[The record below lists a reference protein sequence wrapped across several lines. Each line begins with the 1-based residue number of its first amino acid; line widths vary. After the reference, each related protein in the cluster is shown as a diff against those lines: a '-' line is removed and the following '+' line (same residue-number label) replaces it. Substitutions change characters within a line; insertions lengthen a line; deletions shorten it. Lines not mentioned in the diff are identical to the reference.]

1 MSKRLFDVVVSV
13 VALIVVSP
21 ILAAAAVAIK
31 LGSKGPVFFRQAR
44 IGLNGRPF
52 QMYKFR
58 TMVVGADRM
67 GPSSTAADDPR
78 ITPIGRT
85 LRRLSF
91 DELPQFINVLKGD
104 MSVVGPRPQVPWAVE
119 RYTPD
124 ERVIL
129 SVRPGITDWASLWVG
144 DEGERLRGSTDPDRD
159 YLEKIWPEKRRLQLE
174 YIHSRS
180 LAVDTVIVMKTIKS
194 HIVDRLVSRRP
205 AEALRDR

>member
-1 MSKRLFDVVVSV
+1 MSKRLFDVAISV
-13 VALIVVSP
+13 VALALVSP
-21 ILAAAAVAIK
+21 ILAAAALAIK
-31 LGSKGPVFFRQAR
+31 LGSRGPVFFRQAR

-58 TMVVGADRM
+58 TMVVGADRL
-67 GPSSTAADDPR
+67 GPSSTTADDPR

-85 LRRLSF
+85 LRRLNI

-119 RYTPD
+119 RYTPE

-144 DEGERLRGSTDPDRD
+144 DEGERLRGSVDPDRD

-174 YIHSRS
+174 YIRSRS
-180 LAVDTVIVMKTIKS
+180 LAVDTVIVLKTIKS
-194 HIVDRLVSRRP
+194 HIVDRLVPRRP
-205 AEALRDR
+205 RGHAA

>member
-1 MSKRLFDVVVSV
+1 MSKHLFDVAISV
-13 VALIVVSP
+13 VALALVSP
-21 ILAAAAVAIK
+21 ILAAAALAIK
-31 LGSKGPVFFRQAR
+31 LGSRGPVFFRQAR

-58 TMVVGADRM
+58 TMVVGADRL
-67 GPSSTAADDPR
+67 GPSSTTADDPR

-85 LRRLSF
+85 LRRLNI

-119 RYTPD
+119 RYTPE

-144 DEGERLRGSTDPDRD
+144 DEGERLRGSVDPDRD

-174 YIHSRS
+174 YIRSRS

-194 HIVDRLVSRRP
+194 HFVDRLVPRRP
-205 AEALRDR
+205 RGHAA

>member
-1 MSKRLFDVVVSV
+1 MSKHLFDVAISV
-13 VALIVVSP
+13 VALALVSP
-21 ILAAAAVAIK
+21 ILAAAALAIK
-31 LGSKGPVFFRQAR
+31 LGSRGSVFFRQAR

-58 TMVVGADRM
+58 TMVVGADRL
-67 GPSSTAADDPR
+67 GPSSTTADDPR

-85 LRRLSF
+85 LRRLNI

-119 RYTPD
+119 RYTPE

-144 DEGERLRGSTDPDRD
+144 DEGERLRGSVDPDRD

-174 YIHSRS
+174 YIRSRS

-194 HIVDRLVSRRP
+194 HFVDRLVPRRP
-205 AEALRDR
+205 RGHAA

>member
-1 MSKRLFDVVVSV
+1 MTKRLFDVMVSV
-13 VALIVVSP
+13 VALVVVAP
-21 ILAAAAVAIK
+21 ILVAAAIAIK
-31 LGSKGPVFFRQAR
+31 RGSSGPVFFRQAR

-52 QMYKFR
+52 QMLKFR
-58 TMVVGADRM
+58 TMVVGADHL

-119 RYTPD
+119 RYTAE
-124 ERVIL
+124 ERLIL

-174 YIHSRS
+174 YIRSRS
-180 LAVDTVIVMKTIKS
+180 LGVDLVIVMKTLKS
-194 HIVDRLVSRRP
+194 HIIDRLVPRRP
-205 AEALRDR
+205 RGHAA

>member
-1 MSKRLFDVVVSV
+1 MSKRLFDVAVSV
-13 VALIVVSP
+13 VALALVSP
-21 ILAAAAVAIK
+21 ILAAAALAIK
-31 LGSKGPVFFRQAR
+31 LGSRGPVFFRQAR

-58 TMVVGADRM
+58 TMVVGADRL
-67 GPSSTAADDPR
+67 GPSSTTTDDPR

-85 LRRLSF
+85 LRRLNI

-119 RYTPD
+119 RYTPE

-144 DEGERLRGSTDPDRD
+144 DEGERLRGSVDPDRD

-174 YIHSRS
+174 YIRSRS

-194 HIVDRLVSRRP
+194 HIVDRLVPRRP
-205 AEALRDR
+205 RGHAA

>member
-1 MSKRLFDVVVSV
+1 MSKRLFDVAISV
-13 VALIVVSP
+13 VALALVSP
-21 ILAAAAVAIK
+21 ILAAAALAIK
-31 LGSKGPVFFRQAR
+31 LGSRGPVFFRQAR

-58 TMVVGADRM
+58 TMVVGADRL
-67 GPSSTAADDPR
+67 GPSSTTADDPR

-85 LRRLSF
+85 LRRLNI

-119 RYTPD
+119 RYTPE

-144 DEGERLRGSTDPDRD
+144 DEGERLRGSVDPDRD

-174 YIHSRS
+174 YIRSRS

-194 HIVDRLVSRRP
+194 HIVDRLVPRRP
-205 AEALRDR
+205 RGHAA

>member
-1 MSKRLFDVVVSV
+1 MSKRLFDVAVTV
-13 VALIVVSP
+13 VALALASP
-21 ILAAAAVAIK
+21 ILAAAAIAIK
-31 LGSKGPVFFRQAR
+31 LGSKGPMFFRQAR

-52 QMYKFR
+52 RMYKFR
-58 TMVVGADRM
+58 TMVVGADLM
-67 GPSSTAADDPR
+67 GCSSTAADDPR

-119 RYTPD
+119 QYTAE

-174 YIHSRS
+174 YIRSRS
-180 LAVDTVIVMKTIKS
+180 LAVDTVIVVKTIKS
-194 HIVDRLVSRRP
+194 HLVDRLVPRRP
-205 AEALRDR
+205 RSAA

>member
-1 MSKRLFDVVVSV
+1 MSKRLFDVAISV
-13 VALIVVSP
+13 VALALVSP
-21 ILAAAAVAIK
+21 ILAAASLAIK
-31 LGSKGPVFFRQAR
+31 LGSRGPVFFRQAR

-58 TMVVGADRM
+58 TMVVGADRL
-67 GPSSTAADDPR
+67 GPSSTTADDPR

-85 LRRLSF
+85 LRRLNI

-119 RYTPD
+119 RYTPE

-144 DEGERLRGSTDPDRD
+144 DEGERLRGSVDPDRD

-174 YIHSRS
+174 YIRSRS

-194 HIVDRLVSRRP
+194 HIVDRLVPRRP
-205 AEALRDR
+205 RGHAA

>member
-1 MSKRLFDVVVSV
+1 MSKHLFDVAISV
-13 VALIVVSP
+13 VALALVSP
-21 ILAAAAVAIK
+21 ILAAAALAIK
-31 LGSKGPVFFRQAR
+31 LGSRGPVFFRQAR

-58 TMVVGADRM
+58 TMVVGADRL
-67 GPSSTAADDPR
+67 GPSSTTADDPR

-85 LRRLSF
+85 LRRLNI

-119 RYTPD
+119 RYTPE

-144 DEGERLRGSTDPDRD
+144 DEGERLRGSVDPDRD

-174 YIHSRS
+174 YIRSRS

-194 HIVDRLVSRRP
+194 HIVDRLVPRRP
-205 AEALRDR
+205 RGHAA

>member
-1 MSKRLFDVVVSV
+1 MSKRLFDVVVSAG
-13 VALIVVSP
+13 ALTLIAP
-21 ILAAAAVAIK
+21 ILAAVTVAIK
-31 LGSKGPVFFRQAR
+31 FGSRGPVFFRQAR
-44 IGLNGRPF
+44 VGLNGRPF

-58 TMVVGADRM
+58 TMVVGAHRM

-78 ITPIGRT
+78 ITPVGRV
-85 LRRLSF
+85 LRRLNF

-119 RYTPD
+119 HYTPE

-159 YLEKIWPEKRRLQLE
+159 YFEKIWPEKRRLQLE
-174 YIHSRS
+174 YIRSRS
-180 LAVDTVIVMKTIKS
+180 LAVDVLIVLKTIKS
-194 HIVDRLVSRRP
+194 HIFDRLVPRR
-205 AEALRDR
+205 LRGHTA

>member
-1 MSKRLFDVVVSV
+1 MSKYLFDVAISV
-13 VALIVVSP
+13 VALALVSP
-21 ILAAAAVAIK
+21 ILAAAALAIK
-31 LGSKGPVFFRQAR
+31 LGSRGPVFFRQAR

-58 TMVVGADRM
+58 TMVVGADRL
-67 GPSSTAADDPR
+67 GPSSTTADDPR

-85 LRRLSF
+85 LRRLNI

-119 RYTPD
+119 RYTPE

-144 DEGERLRGSTDPDRD
+144 DEGERLRGSVDPDRD

-174 YIHSRS
+174 YIRSRS

-194 HIVDRLVSRRP
+194 HFVDRLVPRRP
-205 AEALRDR
+205 RGHAA